1 MYTPAFI
8 SSNSDYFRG
17 PLSLKYFQTSV
28 WHWSEGD
35 DFFLQ
40 EVKSMSLSDVYKV
53 CAVAFVHLMETYRGC
68 VIRAALIVSHD
79 FILIFVVG
87 IMHLFN

>member
-40 EVKSMSLSDVYKV
+40 EVKSMSLSDECSV
-53 CAVAFVHLMETYRGC
+53 CAVAPVHLMETYRGC
-68 VIRAALIVSHD
+68 VIRFALSHD

-87 IMHLFN
+87 IMHRKGA